1 MAVSQKSSRPAGMH
15 RTRTGAE
22 LPWYHLASPRP
33 CRHGLAC
40 RDEPGLRAVTGAP
53 GGGLA
58 ARRFTPTAQ
67 RPSSTPCSPA
77 RFHPSGF
84 LSGAGG
90 AYSPRQGCSL
100 FAKGAHDPLV
110 PIIIR
115 KNSGFVN
122 RGREQR
128 NQKRWN
134 SVNGKAQCLATPF
147 RGSLSHFFFGTVLQ
161 LPHTCRSDSCAVLC
175 RRVSYST
182 THTGKIVNDRLLL
195 CVITYLTVIKSA
207 SFSILSRFMF
217 NEG

>member
-33 CRHGLAC
+33 CGHGLAC
-40 RDEPGLRAVTGAP
+40 RGKTGLRAVTGAP
-53 GGGLA
+53 GGDLA
-58 ARRFTPTAQ
+58 ACRFTPTAQ

-115 KNSGFVN
+115 KNGGFVTLLV
-122 RGREQR
+122 
-128 NQKRWN
+128 KC
-134 SVNGKAQCLATPF
+134 SVK
-147 RGSLSHFFFGTVLQ
+147 
-161 LPHTCRSDSCAVLC
+161 
-175 RRVSYST
+175 
-182 THTGKIVNDRLLL
+182 RLLTRFVYINEIVINKKIRSGIAIL
-195 CVITYLTVIKSA
+195 FCVYMDLQKS
-207 SFSILSRFMF
+207 
-217 NEG
+217 G

>member
-1 MAVSQKSSRPAGMH
+1 MH

-33 CRHGLAC
+33 CGHGLAC
-40 RDEPGLRAVTGAP
+40 RDGPGLRAVTGAP

-115 KNSGFVN
+115 KNGGFVN

-134 SVNGKAQCLATPF
+134 SMNGKEQCLVEKRGLISHRNRFFLLFQFMAPAFVNICSTCAASRLCSGASS
-147 RGSLSHFFFGTVLQ
+147 RGSAAS
-161 LPHTCRSDSCAVLC
+161 RAAASACA
-175 RRVSYST
+175 
-182 THTGKIVNDRLLL
+182 
-195 CVITYLTVIKSA
+195 A
-207 SFSILSRFMF
+207 
-217 NEG
+217 

>member
-1 MAVSQKSSRPAGMH
+1 MH

>member
-40 RDEPGLRAVTGAP
+40 RGKTGLRAVTGAP

-58 ARRFTPTAQ
+58 ACRFTPTAQ

-115 KNSGFVN
+115 KNGGFVN
-122 RGREQR
+122 SPGKVFCKTAFDSVCVYKR
-128 NQKRWN
+128 N
-134 SVNGKAQCLATPF
+134 
-147 RGSLSHFFFGTVLQ
+147 SH
-161 LPHTCRSDSCAVLC
+161 
-175 RRVSYST
+175 
-182 THTGKIVNDRLLL
+182 
-195 CVITYLTVIKSA
+195 
-207 SFSILSRFMF
+207 
-217 NEG
+217 

>member
-1 MAVSQKSSRPAGMH
+1 MH

-22 LPWYHLASPRP
+22 LPWYHLALPRP

-40 RDEPGLRAVTGAP
+40 RGKTGLRAVTGAP

-100 FAKGAHDPLV
+100 SAKGAHDPLV

-115 KNSGFVN
+115 KNGGFVN
-122 RGREQR
+122 SPGKVFCKMAFDSVCVYKRDSYYQKDTVR
-128 NQKRWN
+128 NCYPILCLHGFTRKRLPI
-134 SVNGKAQCLATPF
+134 LAESRKQSPK
-147 RGSLSHFFFGTVLQ
+147 GALG
-161 LPHTCRSDSCAVLC
+161 A
-175 RRVSYST
+175 
-182 THTGKIVNDRLLL
+182 LL
-195 CVITYLTVIKSA
+195 A
-207 SFSILSRFMF
+207 G
-217 NEG
+217 N

>member
-1 MAVSQKSSRPAGMH
+1 MH

-40 RDEPGLRAVTGAP
+40 RDEPGLCAVTGAP

-58 ARRFTPTAQ
+58 ACRFTPTAQ

-115 KNSGFVN
+115 KNGGFVN
-122 RGREQR
+122 SPGKVFCKTAFDSVCVYKRNSHEQKDTVR
-128 NQKRWN
+128 NCYPIPCTLPSAAAPCQQYKAPEGGN
-134 SVNGKAQCLATPF
+134 QSV
-147 RGSLSHFFFGTVLQ
+147 
-161 LPHTCRSDSCAVLC
+161 SD
-175 RRVSYST
+175 
-182 THTGKIVNDRLLL
+182 G
-195 CVITYLTVIKSA
+195 
-207 SFSILSRFMF
+207 
-217 NEG
+217 

>member
-1 MAVSQKSSRPAGMH
+1 MH

-22 LPWYHLASPRP
+22 LPWYHLASPCP
-33 CRHGLAC
+33 CGHGLAC
-40 RDEPGLRAVTGAP
+40 RDGPGLRAVTGAP
-53 GGGLA
+53 GGSLA
-58 ARRFTPTAQ
+58 ERRFTPTAQ

-115 KNSGFVN
+115 KNGGFVN

-134 SVNGKAQCLATPF
+134 STNGKAQCLATHF
-147 RGSLSHFFFGTVLQ
+147 RGSLSHFLFGTIMQ

-182 THTGKIVNDRLLL
+182 TGISFQILPPFPPSVKRKRSKKIEKLE
-195 CVITYLTVIKSA
+195 ITSNAID
-207 SFSILSRFMF
+207 SFA
-217 NEG
+217 